1 VPGKNNVMAWMP
13 CQTRLYGSI
22 PVSISHTYTLQTPTG
37 SPYKGHHTMIHI
49 VRKPTDTPGDD
60 STSMVVKEITRQGGR
75 YSFLDLDRVD
85 PFSSPLSGALIW
97 ICGLRQDEHQFE
109 VCHALSVTNRVVN
122 TPLAIFTCA
131 SKVLTSTLLV
141 KNGIPTP
148 RTFFTSSGETAADLI
163 ARFGKMVTKPVYGFD
178 GNGISLVD
186 SPEQLGAPPYYLQE
200 YVPND
205 RDFRVFVI
213 DGKAVGAISR
223 ISDSLTHNIHQG
235 GTGKPVGIDDRM
247 GELAGAAARA
257 VGVDYGGVDLL
268 PSGDDY
274 CVLEVNGT
282 PNWHCMGVNIPG
294 LLAGYLLS
302 QERLLKG

>member
-1 VPGKNNVMAWMP
+1 
-13 CQTRLYGSI
+13 
-22 PVSISHTYTLQTPTG
+22 
-37 SPYKGHHTMIHI
+37 MIHI

-60 STSMVVKEITRQGGR
+60 STSMVAHEITRQGGR
-75 YSFLDLDRVD
+75 CTFLDLDSID
-85 PFSSPLSGALIW
+85 PFSSALSGALIW

-109 VCHALSVTNRVVN
+109 VCHALSVSNRVIN

-141 KNGIPTP
+141 RQGIPTP
-148 RTFFTSSGETAADLI
+148 RTYFTSSRETAAELL
-163 ARFGKMVTKPVYGFD
+163 ARFGKMVIKPVYGFD
-178 GNGISLVD
+178 GNGIFLVD
-186 SPEQLGAPPYYLQE
+186 SPLQLGSPPYYLQE

-213 DGKAVGAISR
+213 DGEAVGAISR
-223 ISDSLTHNIHQG
+223 VSDSLTHNIHQG
-235 GTGKPVGIDDRM
+235 GAGKPVGIDERM
-247 GELAGAAARA
+247 GELAGAAAKA

-268 PSGDDY
+268 PCGDDY

-294 LLAGYLLS
+294 LLAGYLRE
-302 QERLLKG
+302 QERQLRG